1 MKDKYYIKLKTY
13 NPLAARYGYF
23 DKGNKAESLFEDAG
37 IKVKGQTVFMNDNSW
52 QFIICKIP
60 KNSSDEFERVM
71 ERLKNKL
78 LICGE
83 NLEEVD
89 EIMDAFERRII

>member
-23 DKGNKAESLFEDAG
+23 DKGNRAENLFENAG
-37 IKVKGQTVFMNDNSW
+37 IKVKIQTVFTNDNGW
-52 QFIICKIP
+52 QFVICKIS
-60 KNSSDEFERVM
+60 KRRSDEFEQVM
-71 ERLKNKL
+71 DKLKNKL
-78 LICGE
+78 LICGK

-89 EIMDAFERRII
+89 EFMNAFERGII